1 MQRLV
6 VLAVADAVALAVER
20 PVVLEV
26 GLPVVPVLERP
37 AVLAVE
43 RPVVP
48 GSALLAEARAPE
60 AALELAPAVAL
71 ERR

>member
-6 VLAVADAVALAVER
+6 GLAVAHAVER
-20 PVVLEV
+20 PVVLAV
-26 GLPVVPVLERP
+26 GLPVVPVLERL

-48 GSALLAEARAPE
+48 GSALLAVAPE
-60 AALELAPAVAL
+60 AALELALDGAL
-71 ERR
+71 QR